1 MFHLEKEAVASVK
14 IPALRCEVLKEAANE
29 TTVDNFGWWKVSF
42 HHESAKLIER
52 FSEQTSVFKVTDEL
66 C

>member
-29 TTVDNFGWWKVSF
+29 TIVDNFG
-42 HHESAKLIER
+42 
-52 FSEQTSVFKVTDEL
+52 
-66 C
+66 